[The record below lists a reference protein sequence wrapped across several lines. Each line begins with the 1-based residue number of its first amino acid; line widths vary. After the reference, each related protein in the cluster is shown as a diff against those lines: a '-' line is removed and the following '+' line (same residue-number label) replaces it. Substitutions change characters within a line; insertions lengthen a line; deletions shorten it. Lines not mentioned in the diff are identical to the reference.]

1 MHRLATTTCSNNLYI
16 QKILN
21 KDDISKPLKTY
32 ISKITQQILVFL
44 TSKKYYMYQY
54 QKITYESKL
63 KNNNTFYINIQ
74 IHI

>member
-1 MHRLATTTCSNNLYI
+1 MHRLATTTCSKNLYI

-21 KDDISKPLKTY
+21 EDDISKPLKTY